1 MDSRLL
7 ELVPFAT
14 PTETRGLE
22 SALLVLGQPAQ
33 IISPATWL
41 STVDSSQL
49 AGPTILFLGERDYPS
64 RDICTTL
71 AARRSSAIAIFAREV
86 ASFCQEIAICCQ
98 DFIYWPCTEQELGF
112 RIERLWGTQ
121 ARHSPPRDEAAL
133 LEEFAD
139 LNLLGRSP
147 VFVAAL
153 KLIKRVARCD
163 APVLID
169 GETGTGKELA
179 ARAIHY
185 LSARRDQPFIPVNCG
200 AVPDNL
206 FENELFG
213 HARGAYTDAREAQ
226 PGLVA
231 LADGGT
237 LFLDEVDAL
246 SVKGQVAL
254 LRFLQDQHYRPLG
267 GRETRRADIR
277 VLAAAN
283 VDVGGLVTQGRFR
296 SDLLFRLRV
305 LAVTLP
311 PLRQRHGD
319 IALLA
324 EHFLN
329 KYRRRYDQPRK
340 RFAPETLHWLLDQPW
355 PGNVREIESFTH
367 REFVLAEGDTVR
379 LRDALLAVPEQ
390 RIDLVVRPSPS
401 PPRDIGLKE
410 YKARVIAEFEKDY
423 LTALLAETGGNVS
436 QAARRAGKERRALG
450 KLLKKHGIERPSRSN
465 H

>member
-7 ELVPFAT
+7 GLVPFAT
-14 PTETRGLE
+14 PTETRSLE

-41 STVDSSQL
+41 STVDSNQL

-64 RDICTTL
+64 RDICSTL
-71 AARRSSAIAIFAREV
+71 ETRRNSVIAVFARDV
-86 ASFCQEIAICCQ
+86 ASFCQEIAISCQ
-98 DFIYWPCTEQELGF
+98 DFIYWPCANQELGF
-112 RIERLWGTQ
+112 RIERLWGPQ
-121 ARHSPPRDEAAL
+121 AHQPPRDEAAL

-246 SVKGQVAL
+246 SAKGQVAL

-329 KYRRRYDQPRK
+329 QYRLRYDQPRK
-340 RFAPETLHWLLDQPW
+340 RFAPETLRWLLDQPW

-367 REFVLAEGDTVR
+367 REFVLADGDILR
-379 LRDALLAVPEQ
+379 LHGTLLSVPEQ
-390 RIDLVVRPSPS
+390 HADLSAHLDPSLPC
-401 PPRDIGLKE
+401 DIGLKE
-410 YKARVIAEFEKDY
+410 SKARVIAEFEKDY

>member
-7 ELVPFAT
+7 GLVPFAT
-14 PTETRGLE
+14 PTETRSLE
-22 SALLVLGQPAQ
+22 SALRALGQAAR
-33 IISPATWL
+33 IISPATWF
-41 STVDSSQL
+41 TAAESSQF

-64 RDICTTL
+64 RDICSML
-71 AARRSSAIAIFAREV
+71 EARQNSVVVIFARDV
-86 ASFCQEIAICCQ
+86 ACFCQEIAISCQ
-98 DFIYWPCTEQELGF
+98 DFIYWPCANQELGF
-112 RIERLWGTQ
+112 RIERLWGPQ
-121 ARHSPPRDEAAL
+121 VRQPPPRDEAAL

-139 LNLLGRSP
+139 LNLLGCSP

-169 GETGTGKELA
+169 GETGTGKELT

-246 SVKGQVAL
+246 SAKGQVAL

-277 VLAAAN
+277 ILAAAN
-283 VDVGGLVTQGRFR
+283 VDVGALVAQGRFR
-296 SDLLFRLRV
+296 SDLMFRLRV

-329 KYRRRYDQPRK
+329 QYRRRYDQPRK
-340 RFAPETLHWLLDQPW
+340 RFAPETLRWLLDQPW
-355 PGNVREIESFTH
+355 PGNVREIESFIH

-379 LRDALLAVPEQ
+379 MRGAQPSVPEQ
-390 RIDLVVRPSPS
+390 RTELSERPGQS

-410 YKARVIAEFEKDY
+410 CKARVIAEFEKDY
-423 LTALLAETGGNVS
+423 LIALLAETGGNVS